1 MRPHPVLP
9 VLAALAVFASLSA
22 VTTATATPPRAL
34 FDATH
39 AETAGNADWIIDTDM
54 PLPLPDQSTVGPAT
68 PRTYWLGAISSW
80 GIDLVKRGYQVAT
93 LAAPNAITYGDTSKP
108 YDLSKFDVF
117 VVPEPNT
124 PFTAVEKAAILAFV
138 HDGGGLVAVGDHGN
152 SDRNGDGWDSPEIWN
167 DLDPARLL
175 GVHWQVSGEANNN
188 IVQNSGN
195 VEPSPS
201 DSIVHG
207 PAGVAD
213 SVEFHNGTTFVLDPA
228 ANPRV
233 RGVIWMTGLAHG
245 NGGVMA
251 ARAEYGSGRVF
262 FLGDS
267 SPIDDGSAQP
277 GNSSIYDG
285 WAEASGRD
293 SLLVLNATIWVT
305 RRDDAILA
313 VTPRAGGATSFALP
327 EPNPSAG
334 PVTLGFS
341 LAAPA
346 RVRLEL
352 LDCAGRR
359 VRVLADGECA
369 AGAHAPAWDGAGE
382 DGRAVG
388 PGLYFARLVTPAGT
402 IVRRLARLK

>member
-1 MRPHPVLP
+1 MRPHLALLL
-9 VLAALAVFASLSA
+9 LAALAAFASPA
-22 VTTATATPPRAL
+22 AAAPRRAL
-34 FDATH
+34 FDNTH

-93 LAAPNAITYGDTSKP
+93 LAAPNTITYGDTAKP

-117 VVPEPNT
+117 IVPEPNT
-124 PFTAVEKAAILAFV
+124 LFTAAETAAIFAFV
-138 HDGGGLVAVGDHGN
+138 QAGGGLVAVGDHWN
-152 SDRNGDGWDSPEIWN
+152 SDRNGDTWDSPEIWN
-167 DLDPARLL
+167 AFDPGQLL

-195 VEPSPS
+195 IETSPT

-207 PAGVAD
+207 PVGVAD
-213 SVEFHNGTTFVLDPA
+213 SVEFHNGTTFVLNPA

-245 NGGVMA
+245 NAGLMA
-251 ARAEYGSGRVF
+251 ARSEYGDGRVF

-277 GNSSIYDG
+277 GNSSIFDG
-285 WAEASGRD
+285 WGEATGRD
-293 SLLVLNATIWVT
+293 SILIMNGTIWAT
-305 RRDDAILA
+305 RRDVATLA
-313 VTPRAGGATSFALP
+313 VGPRAGSGLAFATP

-334 PVTLGFS
+334 GVTLRFS
-341 LAAPA
+341 LGSPA

-359 VRVLADGECA
+359 VRVLADGERA
-369 AGAHAPAWDGAGE
+369 AGPHALAWDGAGE
-382 DGRAVG
+382 DGRAVA
-388 PGLYFARLVTPAGT
+388 PGLYFARLVAAGDT
-402 IVRRLARLK
+402 LVQRIARLR